1 MFVKSSEKEVLG
13 VKYKHDLRCFEP
25 RLFGAMTSLTFA
37 SGVFLYWNV
46 AVRFET
52 RSALVRRACRGCVLI
67 RRQQ

>member
-37 SGVFLYWNV
+37 SGVFLYWNCCGSLRNSFSIGKEGMPWL
-46 AVRFET
+46 RF
-52 RSALVRRACRGCVLI
+52 
-67 RRQQ
+67 